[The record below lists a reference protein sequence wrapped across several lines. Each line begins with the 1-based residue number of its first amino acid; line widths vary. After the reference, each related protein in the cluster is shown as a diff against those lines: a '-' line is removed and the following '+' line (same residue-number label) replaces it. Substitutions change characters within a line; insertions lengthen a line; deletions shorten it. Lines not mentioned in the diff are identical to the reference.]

1 MAYASPNGGAVVP
14 QPAPSAA
21 QSNVVPQ
28 GGWRYSQ
35 PAMGGKGGGN
45 IAPTAGFNVNQAAAG
60 GLQQAMLGTQAAA
73 GGYTPATV
81 AGRDLSAYTNPY
93 ENQVVQQSL
102 GDIERSR
109 QMAQEQAQAQG
120 IAARAFGGSRQGVL
134 EAETNRAYADQAAR
148 TAAGLRQAGYSQAQ
162 GLAGQDVNAINQAQ
176 QFNKNFG
183 LSSAAQMGNLANQ
196 AFNTSQA
203 ISNQQF
209 NQGLAQQQ
217 LQQQLI
223 NAAQQ
228 QWAGYTGAPQA
239 GLQTQLGALQA
250 SPYGQT
256 TTQSYTPG
264 LFNWLSMPLAIK

>member
-1 MAYASPNGGAVVP
+1 MS
-14 QPAPSAA
+14 S
-21 QSNVVPQ
+21 
-28 GGWRYSQ
+28 
-35 PAMGGKGGGN
+35 
-45 IAPTAGFNVNQAAAG
+45 
-60 GLQQAMLGTQAAA
+60 
-73 GGYTPATV
+73 
-81 AGRDLSAYTNPY
+81 
-93 ENQVVQQSL
+93 
-102 GDIERSR
+102 ERSVWCNSELFVHDCLI
-109 QMAQEQAQAQG
+109 Q
-120 IAARAFGGSRQGVL
+120 FGGRRDGSRQGVL

-148 TAAGLRQAGYSQAQ
+148 TAAGLRQAGYNQAQ

-250 SPYGQT
+250 SPYGKT
-256 TTQSYTPG
+256 TTDTYTPG